1 MAKIVVLATGGTIAG
16 QGADANDG
24 VAYQAA
30 QIDVEGLLGGIC
42 GLQDLLG
49 ADTLQGE
56 QVELEYDYVSH
67 MAGIGPALRTLAGT
81 ARCARRIGDTWHGY
95 ARGNRLFP
103 AAGAGRC
110 ANCTRLAE
118 KTGGFDLR
126 HASGHSAPE

>member
-49 ADTLQGE
+49 ADTCQDRATGLPDRPSAARARPDQKFE
-56 QVELEYDYVSH
+56 KNRPPTLPPP
-67 MAGIGPALRTLAGT
+67 AGDQPTNVRPNGPKVL
-81 ARCARRIGDTWHGY
+81 
-95 ARGNRLFP
+95 
-103 AAGAGRC
+103 
-110 ANCTRLAE
+110 TRLPPPY
-118 KTGGFDLR
+118 R
-126 HASGHSAPE
+126 